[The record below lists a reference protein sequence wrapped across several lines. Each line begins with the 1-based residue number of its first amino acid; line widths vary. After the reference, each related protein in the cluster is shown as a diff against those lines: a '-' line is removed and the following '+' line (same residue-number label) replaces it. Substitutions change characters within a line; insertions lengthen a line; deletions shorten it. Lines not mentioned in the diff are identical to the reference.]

1 MDNKGQ
7 GALEYL
13 LLIGG
18 AVLIAAI
25 VIVVLNSL
33 AGEGA
38 GSAAVGETA
47 ANVALGNIE
56 DLIPP

>member
-1 MDNKGQ
+1 MDNKAQ

-25 VIVVLNSL
+25 VIVILTTFADTSGTGAKNTYHTKYNALEHTSL
-33 AGEGA
+33 LE
-38 GSAAVGETA
+38 
-47 ANVALGNIE
+47 
-56 DLIPP
+56 